1 MPLLERQGLC
11 LVQFNTTPRSE
22 EALVVMI
29 ILWLVRAESKIQE
42 LWNFE
47 MRLSES
53 NQWVDTE
60 LPVQAYGGHPNLRD
74 GVSLPY
80 DSPQRRRTPVP
91 IASLELPMVRGG
103 GSIVVGADRFVEVGP
118 GAQ

>member
-1 MPLLERQGLC
+1 M
-11 LVQFNTTPRSE
+11 
-22 EALVVMI
+22 VVII

-60 LPVQAYGGHPNLRD
+60 LPVQAYGVHPNLRG

-91 IASLELPMVRGG
+91 ITSLELPMVRGG
-103 GSIVVGADRFVEVGP
+103 DSTVVGADRLLQQVGP
-118 GAQ
+118 GTM